1 MDKTGKALAYQL
13 YEQFQNGTAFIDGLE
28 LRKDIKRCINFEAGK
43 QWNMDEDVEDFPK
56 ITLNVVKQIG
66 KVRKSGILQNE
77 YGYLVQSTESKS
89 IRKIQD
95 FLKHLDGKMKLRKK
109 ELKVINDT
117 FTKGTGLMYFYWDAE
132 KRSFMSKS
140 GGQLKAEV
148 IDVRRFRVA
157 DPYIQDIQ
165 EQEYVIFVSRERLD
179 SIEMKYGIKV
189 SPDAEDYTHLTERH
203 ISTEEIDEEFANVY
217 TKFYRNDEG
226 QVHFIIATATEL
238 LKPATPLNPFYS
250 GSKKEMPNTTSLM
263 DDVKTKK
270 LTKAVFNLYPFAAL
284 VLDERDNCFYGLPG
298 AKEML
303 EAQKSIN
310 HHFSVYD
317 KGVQDNVLGGY
328 VYKRGVL
335 GDQEITTENGQILQL
350 DLMPGEDWRNVFG
363 RIPTNSV
370 PQDAL
375 GYSGNLMGVIRQVS
389 GASNIQLG
397 QSDYAGQSGKQ
408 TQMLLQRARENSSDM
423 AMLFN
428 EFKRDEAEIMF
439 LFSKFFY
446 DNEDF
451 AVVEHGF
458 KQDNV
463 TSYEGDNKFDGNE
476 FIDKEV
482 MIDIKVGPAASFSEF
497 SSVELLGMMVQS
509 GQAPLEVYISNLPDN
524 YVNNKQELLDMLQM
538 NSQKQIQQLSQQLQQ
553 SQMVMEQMNQQYQKT
568 QKDMQNIDTIIQE
581 NTRLKSMMAEIMAKM
596 YEQETTQA
604 QRNMELTKDMQTLLQ
619 MVGKKA
625 S

>member
-1 MDKTGKALAYQL
+1 
-13 YEQFQNGTAFIDGLE
+13 
-28 LRKDIKRCINFEAGK
+28 
-43 QWNMDEDVEDFPK
+43 
-56 ITLNVVKQIG
+56 
-66 KVRKSGILQNE
+66 
-77 YGYLVQSTESKS
+77 
-89 IRKIQD
+89 
-95 FLKHLDGKMKLRKK
+95 
-109 ELKVINDT
+109 
-117 FTKGTGLMYFYWDAE
+117 
-132 KRSFMSKS
+132 MSKS
-140 GGQLKAEV
+140 GGSLKAEV

-165 EQEYVIFVSRERLD
+165 EQEYVIFVSRERID
-179 SIEMKYGIKV
+179 SIEAKYGIKV

-203 ISTEEIDEEFANVY
+203 INTEEMDEEFANVY
-217 TKFYRNDEG
+217 TKFYRNEEG

-238 LKPATPLNPFYS
+238 LKKATPLNPYYS

-263 DDVKTKK
+263 DDRKTKQIG
-270 LTKAVFNLYPFAAL
+270 KAVFNLYPFASI
-284 VLDERDNCFYGLPG
+284 VLDERDNCFYGIPG
-298 AKEML
+298 AMEL
-303 EAQKSIN
+303 IEAQKSIN

-363 RIPTNSV
+363 RIPTNNV

-375 GYSGNLMGVIRQVS
+375 SYSGNLMGVIRQVS
-389 GASNIQLG
+389 GASNVQIG

-408 TQMLLQRARENSSDM
+408 TQMLLQRARENSSDY

-451 AVVEHGF
+451 SVVEHGY
-458 KQDNV
+458 KQDNI
-463 TSYEGDNKFDGNE
+463 TTYEGEQKFDGTE

-482 MIDIKVGPAASFSEF
+482 MIDIKVGPAPSFSEF
-497 SSVELLGMMVQS
+497 SSIELLGLMVQS
-509 GQAPLEVYISNLPDN
+509 GQAPLDVYISNLPDN
-524 YVNNKQELLDMLQM
+524 YVNNKQELLDMM
-538 NSQKQIQQLSQQLQQ
+538 NNNSQKQIQGLQQQLQQ
-553 SQMVMEQMNQQYQKT
+553 ANMVMEQMNQQYQKT
-568 QKDMQNIDTIIQE
+568 QKDLQNIDTIIQE
-581 NTRLKSMMAEIMAKM
+581 NARLKSMMADLTAKI
-596 YEQETTQA
+596 YEQESTQA
-604 QRNMELTKDMQTLLQ
+604 QRNTELTRDMQMILQ
-619 MVGKKA
+619 MMNKKA